1 MSYSVNGAHSTLD
14 ILHRRPQLCI
24 KIGAAVHTVVEVS
37 RDGAE
42 FELEIDGIVHRGWR
56 CRVGNDVWVRLG
68 GRNFVVRSA
77 ENDLEAVNDAS
88 ARLLVRAQMP
98 GIVVA
103 VHCEAGQSVRAGDK
117 LLTMES
123 MKLQVTL
130 TASHAAV
137 VERVHVTPEVTFARD
152 ALLVTLAATSE
163 SDR

>member
-1 MSYSVNGAHSTLD
+1 MSYSVNGTHFTLD
-14 ILHRRPQLCI
+14 ILHRRPQLRI
-24 KIGAAVHTVVEVS
+24 KIDDAVHNVVEVS

-42 FELEIDGIVHRGWR
+42 FEVVIDGTVYHGWR
-56 CRVGNDVWVRLG
+56 SRVGNEVWVRLG
-68 GRNFVVRSA
+68 GRNFVVRKS
-77 ENDLEAVNDAS
+77 ESNRQEAADAS
-88 ARLLVRAQMP
+88 ARLVRAQMP

-130 TASHAAV
+130 TASSAAV
-137 VERVHVTPEVTFARD
+137 VEQIHVAPEVTFARD
-152 ALLVTLAATSE
+152 ALLITLGAMPE